1 MYITT
6 GWTYPGGWDV
16 FRIFFRHETTAAS
29 YFYLIA
35 SLCGAL
41 FLSIFLET
49 PHTLFIAF

>member
-41 FLSIFLET
+41 FLPIFLET
-49 PHTLFIAF
+49 PRTLFIAF